1 MLEKGIALEKNITGK
16 ATNINELILQIS
28 ALNAIRSTAEPTEE
42 EVRENLG
49 KIDKAVA
56 DLNQHLREERINSLL
71 AKERA
76 EMWRDF
82 VEHRT
87 VKSVSV
93 SLNRK
98 TDRYIYRINDKAR
111 ISYEELNDAYVLAE
125 IKRRELAGE
134 LVDEEI
140 TIARDNKFNRYATL
154 FFAEA
159 YTHFLD
165 HNLGKS
171 ACDSKAYNTVN
182 RKGETVSVKVTSIK
196 QLVADLDEL
205 VHYLLPEG
213 FTNCDGQELHM
224 LKKDVRTLGV
234 ALSNATAEE
243 LKAKGDKFGMNWLMN
258 CIRNRINNQDV
269 NAIVSDKNMDSVRT
283 EPSTGKVGGI
293 TKMNKN

>member
-1 MLEKGIALEKNITGK
+1 M
-16 ATNINELILQIS
+16 
-28 ALNAIRSTAEPTEE
+28 
-42 EVRENLG
+42 
-49 KIDKAVA
+49 
-56 DLNQHLREERINSLL
+56 NQHLREERINSLL
-71 AKERA
+71 AMECA
-76 EMWRDF
+76 DMWRDF

-140 TIARDNKFNRYATL
+140 TIARDNKFNRYASL
-154 FFAEA
+154 FFADA
-159 YTHFLD
+159 YKHFLD

-171 ACDSKAYNTVN
+171 ACDGKAYNTVN
-182 RKGETVSVKVTSIK
+182 RKGETVSVKVPSIK
-196 QLVADLDEL
+196 QLVADLDDL

-224 LKKDVRTLGV
+224 LKKDVRTLGT
-234 ALSNATAEE
+234 AISNATSEE

-269 NAIVSDKNMDSVRT
+269 NAIVSDKTMDAVR
-283 EPSTGKVGGI
+283 
-293 TKMNKN
+293 N